1 MKEFAEKAEIEKP
14 ECYGRQSHTCQGS
27 SDLCQSHLRVKSR
40 SRSLG
45 HSVCSKSMQRT
56 VSMQGLTHTAI
67 VATENCTITCRFM
80 SVTGA

>member
-1 MKEFAEKAEIEKP
+1 M
-14 ECYGRQSHTCQGS
+14 
-27 SDLCQSHLRVKSR
+27 KSR

-45 HSVCSKSMQRT
+45 HIVYSESMQRT